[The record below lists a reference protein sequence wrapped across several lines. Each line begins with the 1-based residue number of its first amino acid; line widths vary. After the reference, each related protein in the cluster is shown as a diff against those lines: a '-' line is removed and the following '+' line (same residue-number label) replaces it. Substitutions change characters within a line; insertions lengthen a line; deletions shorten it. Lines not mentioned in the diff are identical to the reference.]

1 MIGISV
7 SLRQASLLSLHSLSY
22 VTPSPPQTGSY
33 SSPQLGHSQNAK
45 SPLSTQIEWWL
56 QDRLLQGPWESK
68 KKMGTFDTKVLE
80 ECILYLVIGIFF
92 LTTFANH
99 YKRYGLPTKCLCK
112 QRKKLLVFVL
122 PYLNKMYSSAQDVLY
137 KFTNK
142 LAPQFLSMT
151 VAWRW

>member
-68 KKMGTFDTKVLE
+68 KKMGTFDTKSIGGMYFVSCDRYFFSDYICESLQKIWVTYKMFVQTKE
-80 ECILYLVIGIFF
+80 KITSVCITIF
-92 LTTFANH
+92 
-99 YKRYGLPTKCLCK
+99 K
-112 QRKKLLVFVL
+112 
-122 PYLNKMYSSAQDVLY
+122 QDVQFCSRGLLQVY
-137 KFTNK
+137 K
-142 LAPQFLSMT
+142 
-151 VAWRW
+151 